1 MSWTLA
7 FSAKAYS
14 RSDHAQLFK
23 IVIPDLEG
31 IGDMLSGTLSTVEEL
46 VGESIPKRHNQLG
59 GLLHYVQRVIIVQ
72 VSSEWRLTLRIPFS

>member
-23 IVIPDLEG
+23 IDLEG

>member
-1 MSWTLA
+1 MIDTKCLFGSLDHMSWTLA

-23 IVIPDLEG
+23 IVIPNIDLEE

-46 VGESIPKRHNQLG
+46 VGESIPKRHN
-59 GLLHYVQRVIIVQ
+59 
-72 VSSEWRLTLRIPFS
+72 